1 MPDYTLVV
9 SEDDTVV
16 LLADSILGVL
26 SVDSPT
32 VETITADSSTVE
44 IVVSDPGVAG
54 PPNTLTIGTVT
65 TAETPSASLT
75 GISPNQVL
83 NLVYPKPLRHVHT
96 QGTAST
102 TWTIT
107 HTLGG
112 YPSVSIVD
120 SAKTVVFG
128 EVSYTS
134 VSQIVVNFSS
144 AFSGYAYLT

>member
-1 MPDYTLVV
+1 MPEYTLIL
-9 SEDDTVV
+9 DDN
-16 LLADSILGVL
+16 DSIVYIDESADGNL
-26 SVDSPT
+26 S
-32 VETITADSSTVE
+32 ADSSTYE
-44 IVVSDPGVAG
+44 IIVSDAGVAG

-65 TAETPSASLT
+65 TGETASASIT
-75 GISPNQVL
+75 GISPNQIL
-83 NLVYPKPLRHVHT
+83 NLVYPKASRHIHT
-96 QGTAST
+96 QGTASA

-128 EVSYTS
+128 EVTYTS
-134 VSQIVVNFSS
+134 TTQVVVNFSS

>member
-1 MPDYTLVV
+1 MPDYTLVL
-9 SEDDTVV
+9 SPD
-16 LLADSILGVL
+16 DSIVYVDESALGNL
-26 SVDSPT
+26 SVN
-32 VETITADSSTVE
+32 SSTVD

-65 TAETPSASLT
+65 TGETASASIT

-83 NLVYPKPLRHVHT
+83 NLVYPKASRHVHT

-102 TWTIT
+102 IWTIT
-107 HTLGG
+107 HSLGG
-112 YPSVSIVD
+112 YPSVFIVD

-128 EVSYTS
+128 EISYTS
-134 VSQIVVNFSS
+134 TSQIVVNFSS